1 MTFGEIG
8 IYFDVATLHLNSR
21 FAACL
26 FFNLVFDY
34 DCYGGIFFYFF
45 FFRLD
50 IVETEQTGKDDV
62 QQKCSPL
69 VLHCSALFLSSLF
82 TVAAV

>member
-1 MTFGEIG
+1 MTFGEIW

-21 FAACL
+21 FLTL
-26 FFNLVFDY
+26 FLIMIVME
-34 DCYGGIFFYFF
+34 GFF
-45 FFRLD
+45 FFFLHFRLD
-50 IVETEQTGKDDV
+50 IVETEQMGRDDV

-69 VLHCSALFLSSLF
+69 ILHCSALFLSSLF